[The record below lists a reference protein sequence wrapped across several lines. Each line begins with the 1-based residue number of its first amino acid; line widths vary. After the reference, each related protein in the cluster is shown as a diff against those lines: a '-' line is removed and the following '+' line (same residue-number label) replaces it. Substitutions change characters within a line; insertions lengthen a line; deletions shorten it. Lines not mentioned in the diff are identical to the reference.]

1 MSRDEVR
8 DKVFN
13 LLASELNKQP
23 DDLNEEME
31 LLNMELDSFAVVELI
46 FKLEE
51 AFDIEL
57 EVNANDIG
65 SKVKTVGD
73 VIDGV
78 LQSGEAQ
85 TA

>member
-1 MSRDEVR
+1 MSRDEVK
-8 DKVFN
+8 DKVFE
-13 LLASELNKQP
+13 LLASELSKQP
-23 DDLNEEME
+23 DDINEDME
-31 LLNMELDSFAVVELI
+31 LLSLELDSFAVVELI

-65 SKVKTVGD
+65 ETVKTVGD
-73 VIDGV
+73 VIEGV
-78 LQSGEAQ
+78 LKSSAAQ